1 MSFVPRSADSRSV
14 LAQHRPAPSLRKPG
28 ISPPDGSFR
37 EKELWTGGGFVGSGA
52 LDLCTDSITC
62 AY

>member
-14 LAQHRPAPSLRKPG
+14 LAQRRPAPFLRNPN
-28 ISPPDGSFR
+28 IPPDGIFR
-37 EKELWTGGGFVGSGA
+37 ERELWTGGSFVGSGA
-52 LDLCTDSITC
+52 LDLCTDSITR